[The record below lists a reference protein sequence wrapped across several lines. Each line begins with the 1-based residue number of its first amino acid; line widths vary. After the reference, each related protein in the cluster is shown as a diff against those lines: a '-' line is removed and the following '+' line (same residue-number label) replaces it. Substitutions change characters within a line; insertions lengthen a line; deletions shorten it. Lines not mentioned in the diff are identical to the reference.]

1 MSAMGKIVLHTDE
14 SWHGVTYREDL
25 ASVQESVAAMHAAG
39 IYPPVLFE

>member
-1 MSAMGKIVLHTDE
+1 MSILQIGDD
-14 SWHGVTYREDL
+14 GVELDRDL